1 MLWLRGNNDEEP
13 PTLWSRCEDET
24 QSLAD
29 ISSSIAS
36 FSNGVIHG
44 AASEAHC
51 ENHPTYE
58 EDCQSCISLK
68 EDVVKYQ
75 SHRHKFSC
83 HKKNKRIFIGPDE
96 GHGRFDGKK
105 KMVSLELRSCR
116 YNFPRNPL
124 NKTEFIFG
132 FPEGTDKKIVDKARA
147 DYEKIRKFLLRLTHT
162 DDYVNTDRWKEFIS
176 IEDFYEFLYEV
187 GMFET
192 EDWTDL
198 GAQMKARERYLTAL
212 RLILTF

>member
-1 MLWLRGNNDEEP
+1 MEEDLP
-13 PTLWSRCEDET
+13 DVAT
-24 QSLAD
+24 
-29 ISSSIAS
+29 SIAS
-36 FSNGVIHG
+36 FSNDLIFGSL
-44 AASEAHC
+44 ADAHC
-51 ENHPTYE
+51 EIH
-58 EDCQSCISLK
+58 QSF
-68 EDVVKYQ
+68 DVGCEPCNNIKTNVAKFQ

-176 IEDFYEFLYEV
+176 IEDFYELLYEV